1 MLRGKGRA
9 LTRVSGFRGVSEGFR
24 WFQRVSN
31 ANVGFKFQ
39 VSGGFRG
46 FQTLTLVSS
55 FRFQKVSGGF
65 RRFQRVSNADA
76 VSSFLVS
83 GGKNKNVKDLK
94 LFLTTNQTN
103 LRIMV

>member
-24 WFQRVSN
+24 WFQRVSD
-31 ANVGFKFQ
+31 ADA
-39 VSGGFRG
+39 GFRW
-46 FQTLTLVSS
+46 FQRVSE
-55 FRFQKVSGGF
+55 GF

-83 GGKNKNVKDLK
+83 SFRSKE
-94 LFLTTNQTN
+94 
-103 LRIMV
+103 

>member
-1 MLRGKGRA
+1 MLRVQT
-9 LTRVSGFRGVSEGFR
+9 LTLVSDFRGFQVSGGFKFQEVSEGFR
-24 WFQRVSN
+24 RFQRVSN

-39 VSGGFRG
+39 VSEGFRW
-46 FQTLTLVSS
+46 
-55 FRFQKVSGGF
+55 
-65 RRFQRVSNADA
+65 FQRVSNADA